1 MPPKRHSSYVSDDD
15 DSTNANVRETRS
27 RSRSLVTKSPS
38 KSQKLEDPKTPREA
52 SIIVKIRRS
61 TEQSQYKCEIA
72 ERRASLRNSVNTLL
86 RYRDSVTPDKST
98 PKKKISPKYKTRSA
112 VTSGVAER
120 LSSLKITEDKENES
134 GDSDDSLKMFD
145 LKSDNRKYKAR
156 SITTNEIQKA
166 LEEVET
172 PRLRELRTSVKEA
185 PATPIRLK
193 RIAEESTP
201 RRTSRTLLTPR
212 SVKTPNTQKGVTK
225 APATPKGTPR
235 SLKFLTPSMKTRS
248 AGPAKPVTV
257 LEKARA
263 QLHVSAV
270 PKSLPCRDQ
279 EFNDIFEFLEKKIS
293 DGSSGCMY
301 ISGVPGTGKT
311 ATVNEVIR
319 CLRKLTHNNRLPPF
333 ECVEI
338 NGMKLSEPRQAYVQI
353 QKQLTGKTALWEEA
367 QKALDKRFT
376 GKDSKNSKDCITLL
390 VIDEL
395 DVLCNKRQDVV
406 YNLLNWPSQAT
417 AQLVVITIANTMD
430 LPERVLMSR
439 VTSRLGLTRLT
450 FQPYNFKQLHEIV
463 ITRLNESDAFKSDAI
478 QLVARKV
485 AAVSGDARRA
495 LDICRRA
502 TEIAEH
508 QDSKVVG
515 ISHVNEAL
523 FEMIASVKVRAIKQC
538 SEMERVF
545 LQAVCAE
552 ITRTGVEETTF
563 INVYKQLDALCSFEG
578 VTSPNITQAL
588 GICNRLSAFRLII
601 CDEPRCDIL
610 QRIFLNVSSDDVHYA
625 IQIN

>member
-1 MPPKRHSSYVSDDD
+1 MPPKRHSSYVSSDDD
-15 DSTNANVRETRS
+15 LTNANVRETRS

-38 KSQKLEDPKTPREA
+38 KSKKLEDPKTPRKA

-72 ERRASLRNSVNTLL
+72 KRRASLRNNINTAR

-98 PKKKISPKYKTRSA
+98 PKKKVSPKYKTRSV
-112 VTSGVAER
+112 VTSSVAER

-145 LKSDNRKYKAR
+145 LTSARKKDRAR

-166 LEEVET
+166 LEEIET
-172 PRLRELRTSVKEA
+172 PRLRELRTPSKKA
-185 PATPIRLK
+185 PATPKRLK
-193 RIAEESTP
+193 KIAEESTP
-201 RRTSRTLLTPR
+201 RRSSRTLLTPR
-212 SVKTPNTQKGVTK
+212 SVKTLNTQKGVSK

-235 SLKFLTPSMKTRS
+235 SLKFLTPSMKSRS

-319 CLRKLTHNNRLPPF
+319 CLRKLTHDNRLPAF

-353 QKQLTGKTALWEEA
+353 QKQLTGKTTLWEEA

-376 GKDSKNSKDCITLL
+376 GKDSKRSKDCITLL

-406 YNLLNWPSQAT
+406 YNLLNWPSQPT

-523 FEMIASVKVRAIKQC
+523 TEMIASVKVRAIKQC

-578 VTSPNITQAL
+578 VTSPNITQTL

-625 IQIN
+625 LQVN

>member
-1 MPPKRHSSYVSDDD
+1 MPPKRQSTYVSSDDD
-15 DSTNANVRETRS
+15 VSNLGIRETRS
-27 RSRSLVTKSPS
+27 RCNKSLVTKSPS
-38 KSQKLEDPKTPREA
+38 KTIKIANEPEKPREGG
-52 SIIVKIRRS
+52 IIVKIRRS

-72 ERRASLRNSVNTLL
+72 ERRASLRTSISTPV
-86 RYRDSVTPDKST
+86 RYRDASSSQSPVSK
-98 PKKKISPKYKTRSA
+98 SPKYKTRSA
-112 VTSGVAER
+112 CAVADRMSG
-120 LSSLKITEDKENES
+120 LKISEDKENES
-134 GDSDDSLKMFD
+134 DDLDSSLELFKPKMQRTQRAMTPS
-145 LKSDNRKYKAR
+145 K
-156 SITTNEIQKA
+156 ITKL
-166 LEEVET
+166 LEEAPET
-172 PRLRELRTSVKEA
+172 PRLRGLRTPVKKAAATPKRLKEIVEEVTPRRKSKA
-185 PATPIRLK
+185 PATPK
-193 RIAEESTP
+193 SA
-201 RRTSRTLLTPR
+201 
-212 SVKTPNTQKGVTK
+212 K

-235 SLKFLTPSMKTRS
+235 NLRFLTPSMKSRT
-248 AGPAKPVTV
+248 AGVSKPVTV

-279 EFNDIFEFLEKKIS
+279 EFNDIFMFLEKKIT

-319 CLRKLTHNNRLPPF
+319 CLRKLTHDDRLPPF
-333 ECVEI
+333 KCVEI

-353 QKQLTGKTALWEEA
+353 LKQLTGKSTTWEEA
-367 QKALDKRFT
+367 HKALDKRFT
-376 GKDSKNSKDCITLL
+376 GKRSKGDKDSITLL

-406 YNLLNWPSQAT
+406 YNLLNWPSQQA

-502 TEIAEH
+502 TEIAEM
-508 QDSKVVG
+508 QESKIVG

-523 FEMIASVKVRAIKQC
+523 TEMIASVKVRAIKHC

-563 INVYKQLDALCSFEG
+563 INVYKQLEALCSFEG
-578 VTSPNITQAL
+578 VASPNITQAL

-601 CDEPRCDIL
+601 CDEPRCDIM
-610 QRIFLNVSSDDVHYA
+610 QRLFLNVSSDDVHYA
-625 IQIN
+625 LQNVDL